1 MQSNPTELPGNFSDR
16 LWAEIRKRRPKG
28 HYGRF
33 ADVRFGEVLRE
44 ESKFL
49 QLMKELQL

>member
-1 MQSNPTELPGNFSDR
+1 MQSNLTELPGNFSDR

-33 ADVRFGEVLRE
+33 ADVRFGEVLWE
-44 ESKFL
+44 KDWFDA
-49 QLMKELQL
+49 LMSELQL